1 MQMPTP
7 QQTTNH
13 ILMVRPT
20 NFTSNPDTA
29 GSNTFQHSDLSA
41 QEAQDAAVK
50 EFDEYV
56 ELLREA
62 GVDVMVIQDRTQPHT
77 PDSIFP
83 NNWITTHEDGT
94 VILYPMEALNRRL
107 ERRRDIL
114 ECIGEKFDIK
124 SLMDFSSYESKEFF
138 LEGTGSMVLDRVHR
152 IAYVCRSS
160 RSHEMVEDA
169 FAKVMQYRTVWFT
182 AVDKSNM
189 PIYHTNVMMHVGDKM
204 AVVCLESILSP
215 YERKAVVHTL
225 ERTGKEIVDITLDQV
240 EHFAGNCIELKGH
253 KGQPVLALSRQA
265 WASLTEAQQAQVLKY
280 ATPVQAPV
288 ETIERLGGGGARCMV
303 AEIHLQ
309 VHPSHAIVLSEK
321 HTRQDDSPY
330 LS

>member
-1 MQMPTP
+1 M
-7 QQTTNH
+7 QTTKH

-29 GSNTFQHSDLSA
+29 GSNTFQHSDMTPQEA
-41 QEAQDAAVK
+41 QEAAVR
-50 EFDEYV
+50 EFDAYV

-62 GVDVMVIQDRTQPHT
+62 GVDVMVIQDRKTPHT

-114 ECIGEKFDIK
+114 ECIGERFQI
-124 SLMDFSSYESKEFF
+124 SSVMDFSSYESKEYF
-138 LEGTGSMVLDRVHR
+138 LEGTGSMVLDRVNQ

-160 RSHEMVEDA
+160 RSHEMVESA
-169 FAKVMQYRTVWFT
+169 FAKVMGYSTVWFT
-182 AVDKSNM
+182 AVDKHNL

-215 YERKAVVHTL
+215 YERKAVVQSL
-225 ERTGKEIVDITLDQV
+225 EKTGKEIVDITLDQV

-253 KGQPVLALSRQA
+253 KDKPVLALSRQA
-265 WASLTEAQQAQVLKY
+265 WASLSEGQQQQVLKY
-280 ATPVQAPV
+280 VTPVQAPV
-288 ETIERLGGGGARCMV
+288 DTIERLGGGGARCMV
-303 AEIHLQ
+303 AEIHLPLLT
-309 VHPSHAIVLSEK
+309 PSQAIVLPEE

>member
-1 MQMPTP
+1 
-7 QQTTNH
+7 
-13 ILMVRPT
+13 MVRPT

-189 PIYHTNVMMHVGDKM
+189 PIYHTNVMKS
-204 AVVCLESILSP
+204 ARIQ
-215 YERKAVVHTL
+215 TL
-225 ERTGKEIVDITLDQV
+225 VPDD
-240 EHFAGNCIELKGH
+240 AD
-253 KGQPVLALSRQA
+253 AL
-265 WASLTEAQQAQVLKY
+265 AQQSYADSVTPSVSASSSTIRFGDVAVSGTITGVGAQYFRVRGLEMAEGQAFDQAAVARLAQDVVIDNNTKIKLFGSQ
-280 ATPVQAPV
+280 TPA
-288 ETIERLGGGGARCMV
+288 LGQVIMIQRCGV
-303 AEIHLQ
+303 
-309 VHPSHAIVLSEK
+309 
-321 HTRQDDSPY
+321 SPTDCRNIWAK
-330 LS
+330 

>member
-1 MQMPTP
+1 M
-7 QQTTNH
+7 QTTKH

-29 GSNTFQHSDLSA
+29 GSNTFQHSDLTAEDA
-41 QEAQDAAVK
+41 QNAAVQ
-50 EFDEYV
+50 EFDAYV
-56 ELLREA
+56 ALLREA
-62 GVDVMVIQDRTQPHT
+62 GVDVMVIQDRKSPQT

-83 NNWITTHEDGT
+83 NNWITTHDDGT

-114 ECIGEKFDIK
+114 ECIGERYEIK
-124 SLMDFSSYESKEFF
+124 SLIDFSSYESKEFF
-138 LEGTGSMVLDRVHR
+138 LEGTGSMVLDRDNR

-182 AVDKSNM
+182 AVDKRNM
-189 PIYHTNVMMHVGDKM
+189 PIYHTNVMMHVGSKM

-215 YERKAVVHTL
+215 YERKAVVQSL
-225 ERTGKEIVDITLDQV
+225 ERTGKEIVDISLDQV
-240 EHFAGNCIELKGH
+240 EHFAGNCIELVGH
-253 KGQPVLALSRQA
+253 KNQPVLALSRQA
-265 WASLTEAQQAQVLKY
+265 WSSLSDAQQAQVLKY

-288 ETIERLGGGGARCMV
+288 DTIERLGGGGARCMV
-303 AEIHLQ
+303 AEIHLPLLT
-309 VHPSHAIVLSEK
+309 PSQAIVLPEDQ

>member
-1 MQMPTP
+1 M
-7 QQTTNH
+7 QTTNH

-29 GSNTFQHSDLSA
+29 GTNTFQHSDLSPE
-41 QEAQDAAVK
+41 EAQNAAVK
-50 EFDEYV
+50 EFDAYV
-56 ELLREA
+56 ALLREA
-62 GVDVMVIQDRTQPHT
+62 GVDVMVIQDRTNPHT

-83 NNWITTHEDGT
+83 NNWITTHDDGT
-94 VILYPMEALNRRL
+94 VCLYPMEALNRRL

-114 ECIGEKFDIK
+114 ECIGEKFEIT

-138 LEGTGSMVLDRVHR
+138 LEGTGSMILDRDNR

-169 FAKVMQYRTVWFT
+169 FAKVMQYRTIWFT
-182 AVDKSNM
+182 SVDKNNM
-189 PIYHTNVMMHVGDKM
+189 PIYHTNVMMHVGEKL

-215 YERKAVVHTL
+215 YERKAVVKSL
-225 ERTGKEIVDITLDQV
+225 QDTGKVILDITLDQV
-240 EHFAGNCIELKGH
+240 EHFAGNCIELKGF

-265 WASLTEAQQAQVLKY
+265 WASLTGEQQALVLEFCQ
-280 ATPVQAPV
+280 PVQAPV

-303 AEIHLQ
+303 AEIHLPLRN
-309 VHPSHAIVLSEK
+309 PSQALVLSES
-321 HTRQDDSPY
+321 HNRQDDSPY
-330 LS
+330 MF

>member
-1 MQMPTP
+1 M
-7 QQTTNH
+7 QTTNH

-20 NFTSNPDTA
+20 NFSSNPDTA
-29 GSNTFQHSDLSA
+29 GSNTFQHSDLDA
-41 QEAQDAAVK
+41 QEAQNAAVK

-56 ELLREA
+56 SLLREA
-62 GVDVMVIQDRTQPHT
+62 GVDVMVIQDRQKPYT

-107 ERRRDIL
+107 ERRRDII
-114 ECIGEKFDIK
+114 ECIGERFEIS

-138 LEGTGSMVLDRVHR
+138 LEGTGSMVLDRENR

-169 FAKVMQYRTVWFT
+169 FAKVMQFRTVWFT
-182 AVDKSNM
+182 SVDKRNM
-189 PIYHTNVMMHVGDKM
+189 PIYHTNVMMHVGAKM

-215 YERKAVVHTL
+215 YERKAVVKTL
-225 ERTGKEIVDITLDQV
+225 ESTGKEIVDITLDQV
-240 EHFAGNCIELKGH
+240 EHFAGNCIELQGH
-253 KGQPVLALSRQA
+253 KGQPILALSRQA
-265 WASLTEAQQAQVLKY
+265 WASLTESQQAQVLKY
-280 ATPVQAPV
+280 TKTVLAPV

-303 AEIHLQ
+303 AEIHLPLRT
-309 VHPSHAIVLSEK
+309 PSAAIVLPEN

>member
-1 MQMPTP
+1 MPTP
-7 QQTTNH
+7 MQTTNH

-138 LEGTGSMVLDRVHR
+138 LEGTGSMVLDRVNR

-182 AVDKSNM
+182 SVDKHNM

-215 YERKAVVHTL
+215 YERKAVVKTL
-225 ERTGKEIVDITLDQV
+225 ESTGKEIVDITLDQV

-265 WASLTEAQQAQVLKY
+265 WASLTESQQAQILKY

-288 ETIERLGGGGARCMV
+288 DTIERLGGGGARCMV

>member
-1 MQMPTP
+1 MSM
-7 QQTTNH
+7 QTTNH

-20 NFTSNPDTA
+20 HFQSNPDTA
-29 GSNTFQHSDLSA
+29 GSNTFQHSDLDA
-41 QEAQDAAVK
+41 EEAQNAAVA

-56 ELLREA
+56 ALLREA
-62 GVDVMVIQDRTQPHT
+62 GVDVMVIQDRSQPHT

-83 NNWITTHEDGT
+83 NNWITTHDDGT

-114 ECIGEKFDIK
+114 ECIGEKFDIT

-138 LEGTGSMVLDRVHR
+138 LEGTGSMVLDRVNR

-182 AVDKSNM
+182 SVDKSNM
-189 PIYHTNVMMHVGDKM
+189 PIYHTNVMMHVGSTL

-215 YERKAVVHTL
+215 YERRAVEKTL
-225 ERTGKEIVDITLDQV
+225 IDTGKVILDISLDQV
-240 EHFAGNCIELKGH
+240 EHFAGNCIELLGFRNKAL
-253 KGQPVLALSRQA
+253 LALSRQA
-265 WASLTEAQQAQVLKY
+265 WASLTEEQQALVQQHV
-280 ATPVQAPV
+280 TPVQAPV

-303 AEIHLQ
+303 AEIHLKLRN
-309 VHPSHAIVLSEK
+309 PSQALVLDDEA
-321 HTRQDDSPY
+321 HLRHDDSPY
-330 LS
+330 IS